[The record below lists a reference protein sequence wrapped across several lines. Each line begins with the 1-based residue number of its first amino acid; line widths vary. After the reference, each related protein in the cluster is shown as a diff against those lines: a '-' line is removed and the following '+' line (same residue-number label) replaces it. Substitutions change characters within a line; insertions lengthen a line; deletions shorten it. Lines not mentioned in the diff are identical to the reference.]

1 MHDTADLDAAATER
15 SDAARRP
22 APAPAGAALRNRLLL
37 SLPPNELEL
46 IRMHLEP
53 CKLEPLQLLVD
64 GNAPIAHVYFPDSGI
79 ISVLSRLD
87 DGTLIENGTVGYEG
101 MAGLPLVLGV
111 DWTPSVILGQVPGT
125 CHRIAAA
132 AFREL
137 LPSLPTLATL
147 LHRYAVAFLAQ
158 LSQSLACNSLHSVNQ
173 RCARWLLM
181 TDDRVSGSEFLLT
194 HEVLAQMLAVR
205 RAGVSEAAGA
215 LQRAGLIRYTRG
227 RVTVVDRAGLE
238 AASCECYGS
247 IRAQRQRLLGAYT
260 DSCATEIG

>member
-1 MHDTADLDAAATER
+1 MHDTADGNAAAGHSESAGR
-15 SDAARRP
+15 EPAA
-22 APAPAGAALRNRLLL
+22 GGSALRNRLLL
-37 SLPPNELEL
+37 ALPADELEL
-46 IRMHLEP
+46 LRTHLEP
-53 CKLEPLQLLVD
+53 CQLEPLQLLVD
-64 GNAPIAHVYFPDSGI
+64 GNAPITHVYFPDSGI

-125 CHRIAAA
+125 SHRVAAA

-137 LPSLPTLATL
+137 LPSLPTLTNL
-147 LHRYAVAFLAQ
+147 LHRYVDDVLAQ
-158 LSQSLACNSLHSVNQ
+158 VSQSLACNSLHSVDQ

-181 TDDRVSGSEFLLT
+181 TDDRVAGSEFLLN

-215 LQRAGLIRYTRG
+215 LQRAGLIRYARG
-227 RVTVVDRAGLE
+227 RVTVVNRAGLE
-238 AASCECYGS
+238 AASCECYGV
-247 IRAQRQRLLGAYT
+247 IRAQRQQLLGSHA
-260 DSCATEIG
+260 DSRATAIA